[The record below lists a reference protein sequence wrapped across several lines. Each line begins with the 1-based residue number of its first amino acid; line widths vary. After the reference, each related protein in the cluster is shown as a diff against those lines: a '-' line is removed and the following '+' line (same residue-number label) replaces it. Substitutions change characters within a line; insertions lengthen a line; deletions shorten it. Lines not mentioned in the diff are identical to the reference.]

1 MKLVL
6 SIKSGDDLFISNQML
21 QELMR
26 EVLAKGAV
34 FQFRA
39 TGWSMTPFIKDGD
52 VITIAPLTKERLSPG
67 KVVAYIQPATG
78 HLVVH
83 RVIGRR
89 GASFLIQGDNTF
101 SRADELVCPQ
111 DILGCLIRIERQGR
125 LVRLGL
131 GPERYI
137 IASLSRNGLLLTA
150 MRRLW
155 ALKRLFLNLPG

>member
-1 MKLVL
+1 MNPDL
-6 SIKSGDDLFISNQML
+6 SIKSGDNLVISNQML
-21 QELMR
+21 LELMR

-52 VITIAPLTKERLSPG
+52 VITIAPLKKERLSPG
-67 KVVAYIQPATG
+67 KVVAYIQSATG

-83 RVIGRR
+83 RVIGRQ

-131 GPERYI
+131 GPEGFL
-137 IASLSRNGLLLTA
+137 IALLSRKGWLFSALS
-150 MRRLW
+150 RLR
-155 ALKRLFLNLPG
+155 ALKEVVPNRPR